1 MCRVSAAFKPLK
13 KVIRQSGCRRS
24 TTRFGRSLRRFG
36 HRRCSSMQGALLVGL
51 GPEGELRSAV
61 LNLPDQLDTV
71 AFLEGPA
78 QIELISDFLQSPEAQ
93 QVSTLKIGTSQLYAA
108 RRPAEGFDLGKVMS
122 LFKGRHLPNLRSLC
136 LGDMFVLYN
145 SPVRACRIG
154 DITPLFDAAPNL
166 RMLDLCGPFFLTR
179 PVEHAHLQE
188 VSVHVD
194 AASGQ
199 EAVISQQTF
208 TNLMMSKL
216 LEVQSLSLLSD
227 ATEDVPLDLPTAF
240 DPRAQMPKL
249 TAFEV
254 ENLTPESQQRYDA
267 LQEVLLVG

>member
-1 MCRVSAAFKPLK
+1 M
-13 KVIRQSGCRRS
+13 RR
-24 TTRFGRSLRRFG
+24 
-36 HRRCSSMQGALLVGL
+36 
-51 GPEGELRSAV
+51 AV
-61 LNLPDQLDTV
+61 QHLPKLPNTV

-78 QIELISDFLQSPEAQ
+78 QIELISDFLQSSEAQ
-93 QVSTLKIGTSQLYAA
+93 QVSTLKIGVSQSYAA
-108 RRPAEGFDLGKVMS
+108 RRPVEGFDLTKVMS

-136 LGDMFVLYN
+136 LGDMFVLHN

-188 VSVHVD
+188 VSAHVD
-194 AASGQ
+194 TASGQ

-216 LEVQSLSLLSD
+216 PEVHALSLFSDVAEGLS
-227 ATEDVPLDLPTAF
+227 LDLPDAF
-240 DPRAQMPKL
+240 DPRVQMPKL
-249 TAFEV
+249 VVLQV
-254 ENLTPESQQRYDA
+254 ENLNQGSLQRYET
-267 LQEVLLVG
+267 LQERLLAG

>member
-1 MCRVSAAFKPLK
+1 MCRVTAAFKPLK
-13 KVIRQSGCRRS
+13 KVIRQSGCHRS
-24 TTRFGRSLRRFG
+24 STRFGRSLRRFG
-36 HRRCSSMQGALLVGL
+36 YRRCSSMQGALLVGL
-51 GPEGELRSAV
+51 GPEGELRSTV
-61 LNLPDQLDTV
+61 RNLPDQLDTV

-122 LFKGRHLPNLRSLC
+122 LFKGRHLPNLR
-136 LGDMFVLYN
+136 
-145 SPVRACRIG
+145 
-154 DITPLFDAAPNL
+154 
-166 RMLDLCGPFFLTR
+166 MLDLCGPFFLTR
-179 PVEHAHLQE
+179 PVEHPHLQE

-216 LEVQSLSLLSD
+216 PEVQSLSLLSD

>member
-1 MCRVSAAFKPLK
+1 MCRVTVAFEPLK
-13 KVIRQSGCRRS
+13 KVIRLPGGRGS

-36 HRRCSSMQGALLVGL
+36 YARCSQMHGALLVGL
-51 GPEGELRSAV
+51 GPAGELRREV
-61 LNLPDQLDTV
+61 HHLPKLPNTV

-93 QVSTLKIGTSQLYAA
+93 QVSTLKIGVSQSYAA
-108 RRPAEGFDLGKVMS
+108 RRPVEGFDLTKVMS

-136 LGDMFVLYN
+136 LGDMFVLHN
-145 SPVRACRIG
+145 SPVRSCRIG
-154 DITPLFDAAPNL
+154 DITPVFDAAPNL

-179 PVEHAHLQE
+179 PVKHAHLQE

-194 AASGQ
+194 ATSGQ

-216 LEVQSLSLLSD
+216 PEVQSLSLLSD
-227 ATEDVPLDLPTAF
+227 AVEVVPLDLPAAF

-249 TAFEV
+249 AAFEV
-254 ENLTPESQQRYDA
+254 ENLTPESLQRYNA